1 MPTLTNTT
9 TMPVSWQIGRWP
21 SAHRRELVRICAI
34 ASRAAGLCS
43 TLVRAAHGADEIG
56 RVVVGNVLQGVGDAR
71 NDIIFADHG
80 HGGFVL
86 QRRTGPQIY
95 QVAGGRG

>member
-21 SAHRRELVRICAI
+21 SAHMRELVRICAM
-34 ASRAAGLCS
+34 ASRAGG
-43 TLVRAAHGADEIG
+43 TLLDLIGAAHGADEIG

-71 NDIIFADHG
+71 DDIIFANHG
-80 HGGFVL
+80 HGFES
-86 QRRTGPQIY
+86 QRRTMPQIY